1 MRPDPLHIWLLIM
14 ALYFGII
21 SAACLLTPPSQ
32 AVELSV
38 SELSI
43 SGNSA
48 GQGLHTLSFLGE
60 HLNASIIQGNNSTW
74 QINATGAM

>member
-1 MRPDPLHIWLLIM
+1 MRPDPLHIWLLIL

-21 SAACLLTPPSQ
+21 SAACLLTTPGQ
-32 AVELSV
+32 AVELF
-38 SELSI
+38 I

-60 HLNASIIQGNNSTW
+60 HLNASIMQGNNSTW
-74 QINATGAM
+74 LINATGVA